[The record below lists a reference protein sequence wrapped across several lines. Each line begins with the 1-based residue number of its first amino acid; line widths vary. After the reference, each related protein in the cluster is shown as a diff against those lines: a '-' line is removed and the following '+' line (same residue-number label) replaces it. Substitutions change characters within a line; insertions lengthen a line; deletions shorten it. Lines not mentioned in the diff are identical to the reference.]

1 MPPSKKKI
9 TKTKTKSKTKELE
22 TKELETKEIET
33 ETTEA
38 SNNEPIVEENLM
50 IEISEVP
57 TTPTKTKRG
66 RKPKAVSPSSETPKK
81 RGRKPNKEKT
91 TDSLVMKKVKK
102 NKESYGLVT
111 LSSKE
116 TSVRD
121 LDNPILFL
129 NLKPDDIEEVEKSF
143 FEYDV
148 SDYKPEI
155 SEPSPFDPDDENFH
169 PLGGQ
174 PKTMIQNEE
183 LEIKEKMEK
192 ATKKEKMED
201 EKVEMD
207 NFLATKPETSVR
219 SEIPSTMIRYQ
230 KYTPMMKHYMET
242 NRREN
247 WPSSID
253 VNCLWGFHPFEGT
266 PWGLP
271 YKFENGKFH
280 ARPNFC
286 SPGCASAYLF
296 KNYDDDDVWEKYA
309 LLNMLFQKVVNDPN
323 KNVIPAPDPEC
334 LSSNGGFLSL
344 DEFINLAWQGNREFV
359 IQMPPMVA
367 ITPTA
372 KLQDS
377 NRSYSEHMEPIY
389 KKRLTEACDEL
400 RYKRNKPLTDRNN
413 SLHHYFDSI
422 RAGQV

>member
-1 MPPSKKKI
+1 MPPSKKKN
-9 TKTKTKSKTKELE
+9 SSANDDEG
-22 TKELETKEIET
+22 
-33 ETTEA
+33 
-38 SNNEPIVEENLM
+38 NDQENLM
-50 IEISEVP
+50 IEITETDVSNSKV
-57 TTPTKTKRG
+57 KRG
-66 RKPKAVSPSSETPKK
+66 RKPKSEESSAPKK
-81 RGRKPNKEKT
+81 RGRRPNKEKPV
-91 TDSLVMKKVKK
+91 DSLVMKKVKK
-102 NKESYGLVT
+102 AKESYGMVT
-111 LSSKE
+111 LSTKE

-129 NLKPDDIEEVEKSF
+129 DLKPEDIEEIEKSF

-155 SEPSPFDPDDENFH
+155 SEPSPFDPDDEGFH

-174 PKTMIQNEE
+174 PKTMIQNQE
-183 LEIKEKMEK
+183 LEIKELDN
-192 ATKKEKMED
+192 KENLEDENLED
-201 EKVEMD
+201 EKAEMA
-207 NFLATKPETSVR
+207 NFLSSKSDSSVR
-219 SEIPSTMIRYQ
+219 REIPSTMVRYQ

-242 NRREN
+242 NLREN
-247 WPSSID
+247 WPSSIEY
-253 VNCLWGFHPFEGT
+253 NCLWDYHSFDGT
-266 PWGLP
+266 PWGIP
-271 YKFENGKFH
+271 YKYENDKFY

-286 SPGCASAYLF
+286 SPGCAAAYLF
-296 KNYDDDDVWEKYA
+296 QHYDDDDVWEKYS
-309 LLNMLFQKVVNDPN
+309 LLNMLFQKVVKDPN
-323 KNVIPAPDPEC
+323 KNVIPAPTPEC
-334 LSSNGGFLSL
+334 LKSSGGFLDL
-344 DEFINLAWQGNREFV
+344 DEFRNIAWQGNREFV

-422 RAGQV
+422 RAGQT